1 MKILPGWSLQSIG
14 EDGQLNAQLQHEIVL
29 MYRVEENYVKK
40 RKTKDLKREHEEAE
54 CCGEEIK
61 CELK

>member
-14 EDGQLNAQLQHEIVL
+14 EDGQPNAQLQHETVL

-40 RKTKDLKREHEEAE
+40 RKTKDLKREHEESE